1 VRAQGAAHFV
11 ARQPFVELRFVQRLH
26 RTIFA
31 AAAPLVD
38 GRQELAARERS
49 NASVALR
56 LLVLSLAFLAACSP
70 QPPVPRIAAQH
81 TAPESAPAATMPT
94 IPDFVSLVRR
104 EGGTVVNIS
113 TTRTVRGLDI
123 EPEIPGLSPD
133 DPLYELFRRL
143 FPPGPREYQAQSLG
157 SGFIISE
164 DGYVLTNAH
173 VVADMDEAT
182 VKLLDRREFKAKVVG
197 IDRRTDVALVK
208 IAAKGLRKV
217 TIGDPLKLEVG
228 EWVAAI
234 GSPFGFE
241 NSVTAGIVSAK
252 GRFVPDET
260 YVPYIQTDVAVNPGN
275 SGGPLFNLR
284 GEVVGINSMIYSG
297 SGGYMG
303 LSFAV
308 PIDVAVK
315 VANELRV
322 HGKVIRGRLGVRIQ
336 EVTPDLARSF
346 GLKSATGALV
356 LMVERASPAEK
367 AGIVPGDVILKVGG
381 KAIETS
387 SDLPQIIGAT
397 PPGTTITMEVWR
409 RGVRKQLAATI
420 AELASGPLRMPAEPE
435 TKRANRLGLVLSE
448 LTPDQRGELRT
459 EGGLLVRSVRG
470 PALTSGIQAG
480 DVIVA
485 INDRKVDRVADLND
499 ALAAAA
505 PGASVALL
513 IQRAGALAYVPVHLS
528 D

>member
-1 VRAQGAAHFV
+1 M
-11 ARQPFVELRFVQRLH
+11 
-26 RTIFA
+26 
-31 AAAPLVD
+31 
-38 GRQELAARERS
+38 
-49 NASVALR
+49 ALR

-70 QPPVPRIAAQH
+70 QPPAPRIAAQQ
-81 TAPESAPAATMPT
+81 TAPESAPAATPPA

-113 TTRTVRGLDI
+113 TTRTVRGLEI

-133 DPLYELFRRL
+133 DPLYELFRRF

-182 VKLLDRREFKAKVVG
+182 VKLLDRREFEAKVVG

-208 IAAKGLRKV
+208 IAARGLRKV
-217 TIGDPLKLEVG
+217 TIGDPSQLEVG

-260 YVPYIQTDVAVNPGN
+260 YVPFIQTDVAVNPGN

-315 VANELRV
+315 VADELRV
-322 HGKVIRGRLGVRIQ
+322 HGKVIRGRLGVRTQ
-336 EVTPDLARSF
+336 QVTPDLARSF
-346 GLKSATGALV
+346 GLKSAAGALV

-367 AGIVPGDVILKVGG
+367 AGIVPGDIILKVDAS
-381 KAIETS
+381 AIES
-387 SDLPQIIGAT
+387 SIDLPQIIGAT
-397 PPGTTITMEVWR
+397 PPGTAIKVEVWR
-409 RGVRKQLAATI
+409 RGARKQLAATI
-420 AELASGPLRMPAEPE
+420 AVLAAEPPRMPAEPE
-435 TKRANRLGLVLSE
+435 EKRVNRLGLALSE
-448 LTPDQRGELRT
+448 LTPAERRELAA
-459 EGGLLVRSVRG
+459 EGGLLVRGVGG
-470 PALTSGIQAG
+470 PSLKAGIQPG

-485 INDRKVDRVADLND
+485 INDTKVDRVADLNRV
-499 ALAAAA
+499 LARAA
-505 PGASVALL
+505 PGGTVALL
-513 IQRAGALAYVPVHLS
+513 VQRAGALAYVPVRLS